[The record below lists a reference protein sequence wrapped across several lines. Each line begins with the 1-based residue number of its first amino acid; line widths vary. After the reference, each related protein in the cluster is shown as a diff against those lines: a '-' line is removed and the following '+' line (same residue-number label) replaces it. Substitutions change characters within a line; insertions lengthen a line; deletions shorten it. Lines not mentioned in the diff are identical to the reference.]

1 MNMHPQLFVLE
12 RCNNK
17 FNWQVYSTGKRLKNG
32 FVRDTAKS
40 ISLCCFLLFSAS
52 ENDKRPQQ
60 RVSLYHA
67 AAEIWPE

>member
-1 MNMHPQLFVLE
+1 MHLQLFVLE
-12 RCNNK
+12 QCNNK
-17 FNWQVYSTGKRLKNG
+17 FSWQIYSNGKSLKYR

-52 ENDKRPQQ
+52 VNDKRPQQ
-60 RVSLYHA
+60 RVMLYHV